1 MSLAMLKQNSDIL
14 VEVSKNYEKLLE
26 KKLSSKNK
34 TEIEQLDLQIKN
46 FKNQF
51 LYLLTAIN
59 KLVNQEKNA

>member
-1 MSLAMLKQNSDIL
+1 MLKQNSDIL

-26 KKLSSKNK
+26 KKSLSKNK
-34 TEIEQLDLQIKN
+34 TEIEQIDIQIKN

-59 KLVNQEKNA
+59 KLVTQEKNA